1 MTGTEAQEALRRK
14 CPVKYNG
21 IEYLYIDEL
30 RYRLNRDGVI
40 TGYAVMIDKNKNSE
54 MVAPFRDVEVI

>member
-1 MTGTEAQEALRRK
+1 MTGTEAQEALKRK
-14 CPVKYNG
+14 RPVKHNG

-54 MVAPFRDVEVI
+54 TVAPFRDVEVI